1 MHSGTVTAVEVGDV
15 KREISFHGD
24 TSIVTAR
31 IQANCNELGADLII
45 SGYLKKI
52 LLEQNKY

>member
-1 MHSGTVTAVEVGDV
+1 MHIGMVTAVEVGDV

-52 LLEQNKY
+52 LLEQNTY